1 MQEGE
6 EAPDS
11 PPSSLGALSVGAG
24 GGRAGWGLGLSSW
37 VISHCS
43 QALGEGLAGLRN
55 QRKVTGAVLT
65 HGGADAPMGP
75 RLWCGGVKI
84 PSDD

>member
-1 MQEGE
+1 M
-6 EAPDS
+6 
-11 PPSSLGALSVGAG
+11 
-24 GGRAGWGLGLSSW
+24 GWGLSSW

-65 HGGADAPMGP
+65 RVELTGPGGRGF
-75 RLWCGGVKI
+75 GVEG
-84 PSDD
+84 